1 MDIFQGE
8 NLGCLRGGRVVFARL
23 EFALPAG
30 GALVLSGPNGSGKS
44 SLLRLMAG
52 LTPAAAGRLSW
63 NGGAVADD
71 PAAHRRR
78 LHYVGHLDAIKP
90 ALSARE
96 TLIVAAGLRG
106 GRGDLGAAAE
116 GALAAMGLA
125 RLADVPT
132 RYFSAGQ
139 RRRLALARLFASPAP
154 LWLLDEPRT
163 ALDADAVAGLDQA
176 IAGHRSGGGMVIAA
190 LHGGAHPEGAAV
202 LDLAA
207 FSAAFSETVSGPS
220 SGAAW

>member
-1 MDIFQGE
+1 MDTFWAE
-8 NLGCLRGGRVVFARL
+8 NLSCLRGGRVVFARL
-23 EFALPAG
+23 NFALRPG

-44 SLLRLMAG
+44 SLLRVMAG
-52 LTPAAAGRLSW
+52 LTPALSGRLVW
-63 NGGAVADD
+63 GGEPVTDD

-96 TLIVAAGLRG
+96 TLVIAAALRG
-106 GRGDLGAAAE
+106 GAGNLADAAQR
-116 GALAAMGLA
+116 ALAVMGIA
-125 RLADVPT
+125 RLADVPV

-163 ALDADAVAGLDQA
+163 ALDAQAMAGLDDA
-176 IAGHRSGGGMVIAA
+176 IALHRSGGGMIVAA
-190 LHGGAHPEGAAV
+190 LHGGAHPDGADV

-207 FSAAFSETVSGPS
+207 FSGASLEAAS
-220 SGAAW
+220 

>member
-1 MDIFQGE
+1 MNTFRAEQ
-8 NLGCLRGGRVVFARL
+8 LSCVRGGRVVFARL
-23 EFALPAG
+23 EFAVAGG
-30 GALVLSGPNGSGKS
+30 GALVLVGPNGSGKS

-52 LTPAAAGRLSW
+52 LTPPAAGRLTW
-63 NGGAVADD
+63 DGEAVADD
-71 PAAHRRR
+71 SAAHRRR

-96 TLIVAAGLRG
+96 MLVVAAGLRG
-106 GRGDLGAAAE
+106 GNGDHRRAAE
-116 GALAAMGLA
+116 RALAVMGIG

-163 ALDADAVAGLDQA
+163 ALDADAVASLDQA
-176 IAGHRSGGGMVIAA
+176 IAEHRKDGGMVVAA
-190 LHGGAHPEGAAV
+190 LHGGAHPEEAAV
-202 LDLAA
+202 LDLSA
-207 FSAAFSETVSGPS
+207 FSAPFSETVSGPS
-220 SGAAW
+220 PGAAR

>member
-1 MDIFQGE
+1 MSTFLGE
-8 NLGCLRGGRVVFARL
+8 NLSCIRGGRVVFARL
-23 EFALPAG
+23 GFALRPG

-52 LTPAAAGRLSW
+52 LTPALSGRLVW
-63 NGGAVADD
+63 GGEPVMDD
-71 PAAHRRR
+71 PAAHRGR

-96 TLIVAAGLRG
+96 TLVIAAGLRG
-106 GRGDLGAAAE
+106 RDDHLGDAAME
-116 GALAAMGLA
+116 ALAVMGIA
-125 RLADVPT
+125 RLADVPV

-163 ALDADAVAGLDQA
+163 ALDAQAMAGLDEA
-176 IAGHRSGGGMVIAA
+176 IARHRSGGGMIVAA
-190 LHGGAHPEGAAV
+190 LHGGAHPDGADV

-207 FSAAFSETVSGPS
+207 FAAAVASPG
-220 SGAAW
+220 SGAAS

>member
-1 MDIFQGE
+1 MDIFRGE
-8 NLGCLRGGRVVFARL
+8 NLGCRRGGRVVFARL

-52 LTPAAAGRLSW
+52 LAPAAAGRLSW
-63 NGGAVADD
+63 NGEAVADD

-96 TLIVAAGLRG
+96 TLLVAAGLRG

-116 GALAAMGLA
+116 HALAVMGLS
-125 RLADVPT
+125 RLADVPA

-163 ALDADAVAGLDQA
+163 ALDADAAAGLDQA
-176 IAGHRSGGGMVIAA
+176 IARHRRGGGMVVAA

-207 FSAAFSETVSGPS
+207 FSGTLSQTRSGS
-220 SGAAW
+220 LSGAAW

>member
-1 MDIFQGE
+1 MSTFQGE
-8 NLGCLRGGRVVFARL
+8 DLSCVRGGRVVFARL
-23 EFALPAG
+23 GFALRPG

-44 SLLRLMAG
+44 SLLRVMAG
-52 LTPAAAGRLSW
+52 LTPALSGRLVW
-63 NGGAVADD
+63 GGESVMDD

-96 TLIVAAGLRG
+96 TLIIAAALRG
-106 GRGDLGAAAE
+106 GGGNLADATQR
-116 GALAAMGLA
+116 ALAVMGIA
-125 RLADVPT
+125 RLADVPV

-139 RRRLALARLFASPAP
+139 RRRLALSRLFASPAR

-163 ALDADAVAGLDQA
+163 ALDAQAMAGLDEA
-176 IAGHRSGGGMVIAA
+176 IALHRRGGGMIVAA
-190 LHGGAHPEGAAV
+190 LHGGDHPDGADL

-207 FSAAFSETVSGPS
+207 FSGGFSRALL
-220 SGAAW
+220 GAAS

>member
-1 MDIFQGE
+1 MGTFRGE
-8 NLGCLRGGRVVFARL
+8 NLSCVRGGRVVFARL
-23 EFALPAG
+23 AFALRAG
-30 GALVLSGPNGSGKS
+30 GALVLAGPNGSGKS

-63 NGGAVADD
+63 EGEAVADD
-71 PAAHRRR
+71 PAAHRQR

-90 ALSARE
+90 ALTARE
-96 TLIVAAGLRG
+96 TLVIAAGLRSG
-106 GRGDLGAAAE
+106 DGDLGSAAAD
-116 GALAAMGLA
+116 ALGVMGIA
-125 RLADVPT
+125 RLADVPV

-163 ALDADAVAGLDQA
+163 ALDAAAVAGLDEA
-176 IAGHRSGGGMVIAA
+176 MARHREDGGMIVAA
-190 LHGGAHPEGAAV
+190 LHGGVAYPDGADM

-207 FSAAFSETVSGPS
+207 FSDGRR
-220 SGAAW
+220 

>member
-1 MDIFQGE
+1 MGTFRGE
-8 NLGCLRGGRVVFARL
+8 NLSCVRGGRVVFARL
-23 EFALPAG
+23 AFALRAG
-30 GALVLSGPNGSGKS
+30 GALVLAGPNGSGKS

-63 NGGAVADD
+63 EGEAVADD

-90 ALSARE
+90 ALTARE
-96 TLIVAAGLRG
+96 TLVIAAGLRSG
-106 GRGDLGAAAE
+106 SGDLGSAAAD
-116 GALAAMGLA
+116 ALGVMGIA
-125 RLADVPT
+125 RLADVPV

-163 ALDADAVAGLDQA
+163 ALDAAATVSLDEA
-176 IAGHRSGGGMVIAA
+176 MARHRGHGGMIVAA
-190 LHGGAHPEGAAV
+190 LHGGAHPDGAAV
-202 LDLAA
+202 LDLPTS
-207 FSAAFSETVSGPS
+207 SAA
-220 SGAAW
+220 AL

>member
-1 MDIFQGE
+1 MMSAFEGFD
-8 NLGCLRGGRVVFARL
+8 LSCVRGGRVVFSRL
-23 EFALPAG
+23 GFIVHAG
-30 GALVLSGPNGSGKS
+30 EALVLVGPNGSGKS

-52 LTPAAAGRLSW
+52 LTPAA
-63 NGGAVADD
+63 GGSLLWDGETVRAD

-90 ALSARE
+90 ALDAVE
-96 TLIVAAGLRG
+96 TLRFAAGLRDA
-106 GRGDLGAAAE
+106 RGDTQAAVA
-116 GALAAMGLA
+116 GALATMGIA

-163 ALDADAVAGLDQA
+163 ALDADAVARLDDA
-176 IAGHRSGGGMVIAA
+176 IAAHRSSGGRVVAAMHGGPYPPAARILDIAA
-190 LHGGAHPEGAAV
+190 FRGAAR
-202 LDLAA
+202 
-207 FSAAFSETVSGPS
+207 
-220 SGAAW
+220 